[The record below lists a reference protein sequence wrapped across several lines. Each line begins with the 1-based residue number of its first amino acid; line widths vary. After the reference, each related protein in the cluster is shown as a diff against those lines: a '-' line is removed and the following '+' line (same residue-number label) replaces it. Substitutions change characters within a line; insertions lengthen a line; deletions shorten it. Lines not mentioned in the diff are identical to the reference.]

1 MCTLLPAEMPYLI
14 LERPGVRERGGDV
27 EGEQGIRKG
36 GRDKG
41 SQGEG
46 EGGGGGG
53 GRGGGGGMGA
63 VGD

>member
-1 MCTLLPAEMPYLI
+1 MPYLI

-53 GRGGGGGMGA
+53 GRGGGGEWERRETESE
-63 VGD
+63 VKN